1 MNAKNS
7 NSKNHKAFLIS
18 GMHRSGT
25 SLTASLLQKAG
36 INIGKKLVGPEY
48 GNIKGHFENIDFV
61 KYHQEILRSQN
72 IDDLGSNLLD
82 EQEIVI
88 GEKEKKRGRQLI
100 KKHQKGKDLWGWKDP
115 RTTLFLDLWLE
126 LLPYANFIFIFRSPW
141 EVVDSLYRRSTD
153 ENLVESPE
161 VAVKMWQLYNR
172 RILKFNQNLPDRC
185 LIANVDKVGKNPE
198 GFIKAINDKFNLNL
212 TAPSEENFDESLL
225 IKNIENTHRP
235 WLIEKNYPQTLEIY
249 RQLKAAAIEIEPAD
263 DGEEKISAPTSEN
276 WAFRDWFDVRSLEK
290 QAQILELEALQLHK
304 DVEDWHKLFEEAQE
318 RAIALEAALGET
330 ELKLDG
336 KELKLQESSEKL
348 EGLEAELGE
357 AQTQLD
363 GTKVKLLESQ
373 TKVATL
379 ERKLGQTQAQLDGT
393 QVKLI
398 DSQKKVLGLE
408 TDLGQTQ
415 ARLEGSETRFQE
427 SLTKLVGLETKLGQ
441 TEVQLEGTKT
451 KLHQSQKLLL
461 GLETELGHAQIQ
473 LNTTQL
479 KLEESQKK
487 IQGLEKELGDTQLRL
502 DGSQAQIKESQA
514 KIGELEGELGETQ
527 QRLDGSQ
534 AQIKESQAKIGEL
547 EGELGQ
553 TQQRLDGS
561 QGQIKES
568 QAKIGELEGEL
579 GETQLRL
586 DGSQNQLKQS
596 QSKIGEL
603 EGELGQTQ
611 QRLNGTQVKL
621 DESQGKI
628 QVLETELG
636 QTQQQLQGTQAQLG
650 QTQAELTQTQTAL
663 GQTQSALSQTQT
675 LLGETQT
682 VLVQTEVTLGQT
694 QAELIAQ
701 RQETQEL
708 REEILAMRSSKFW
721 KLREKW
727 FNFKRRLRGLRYC
740 IRKASPT
747 RFVFSLD
754 TPTSWEISSPQLEVV
769 GWCFAQGAN
778 LFNNNNGNLEVDA
791 IRARIADRTFDGSY
805 GIERLDVAQKHDH
818 TPAAQNSGF
827 QIQLELPPGRH
838 QLVLEAK
845 DRKDKWHS
853 IASYPIIVS
862 TVQANFDAPATFEQR
877 EGMVLF
883 AGWCCHPEKKISKLT
898 LRCGDVSIDCAYGL
912 RRKDVAEAFPQ
923 WVGSLD
929 SGFEATVELPPGE
942 WPLILEA
949 TLDTGEIVG
958 FQCQNSLKV
967 RRYGVLDRAKDKRLE
982 LLQLGAAVRK
992 RAAERKQR
1000 LGRIVPLPWEL
1011 PRVAR
1016 RVIEMYREQKS
1027 FGELSPPA
1035 GFLMPVSV
1043 EPYEAWLE
1051 VNKWGDRAFDRLTSR
1066 LEGAAADSLPKI
1078 SVVMPVYN
1086 PPVEFLRE
1094 AIASVTN
1101 QVYQNWELCIADDCS
1116 TDPEIRQI
1124 LSELAADDPA
1134 DDDRRTGVS
1143 PVPAESDDR
1152 RTGVSPVPADPRIK
1166 IKFREENGNISAAT
1180 NTAASLA
1187 TGDFILFLDN
1197 DDELT
1202 PDALAEVALYLAEH
1216 PETDFLYSDD
1226 DKIDT
1231 EGDRFD
1237 PQFKPEWSPEL
1248 LLSFMYMGHLC
1259 AVRRE
1264 IFEKVGGLRVGYEGS
1279 QDYDFA
1285 LRATEVSRKV
1295 AHLPLILYHWRTAPG
1310 STAVSG
1316 GEKPASFAAGR
1327 QAVQDAL
1334 DRRGVSGKVDRPD
1347 WAIAENLGIFA
1358 PEFPQTGPSV
1368 TIIIPTKNQLHFIK
1382 GCLESLEKTSYQNYR
1397 VFVID
1402 NESDDPKTLEYLE
1415 GVGGSPPAPLEKG
1428 GERKVGKAGEVRVLK
1443 IPNEGG
1449 KFNFAAINNRAVE
1462 QAETDY
1468 ILFLNN
1474 DTEIITENWLSQ
1486 MVGYAQL
1493 PGVGAVGAKLIYP
1506 DGRIQHAGIIHGLH
1520 HGLAGHAFKLM
1531 PSENRGYL
1539 SQAAVGRNYSA
1550 VTAACMLTHRE
1561 LFLEMGGFDEEKFA
1575 VAYNDADYGYRLL
1588 EKGYR
1593 SVYCPEAELIHREGT
1608 SRGFVD
1614 NPREEAIFRRRYA
1627 EMVDKFYSP
1636 HFSLANE
1643 LFEVQPRRYFLSPPT
1658 PLGKEEDR
1666 RTGILPV
1673 DDAEQ
1678 ETRFFGKT
1686 GFLGGRKITL
1696 LMCSNS
1702 LDFTGAPLHQY
1713 EIAVQLASEGIVKP
1727 IIFSPT
1733 EGPLRKVYEE
1743 KNIEVIVLDNPLEHI
1758 YQRDDYDAA
1767 LESFAK
1773 EIEGLNADVI
1783 YANTLENFFLIDIA
1797 QMLNIP
1803 SVWNVHESEPW
1814 QTYFN
1819 RFGPEIAT
1827 RALECFRYPYRIIFV
1842 ADATRDKYLPLN
1854 SHHNF
1859 TAIHNGLDLELL
1871 KSSAKKWSPE
1881 EARAALGVN
1890 SDEIVLLILG
1900 TVCERKGQ
1908 EDLVKAIPYIG
1919 AEWVGKIKC
1928 FIVGDRPSLY
1938 SSQLSALVAG
1948 LPEEL
1953 KGRIEIVPETPDT
1966 AKYYQ
1971 AADIFVCTSRIESY
1985 PRVILEAMAY
1995 NLPIVTTPVFG
2006 IVEQVKPGI
2015 NGLFYTPNQPEELAS
2030 QLMILLEDE
2039 ELRLRLGDN
2048 AKYVLDALNTFE
2060 EMTAAYSQ
2068 IFCEAYLSRS

>member
-1 MNAKNS
+1 MNTKN
-7 NSKNHKAFLIS
+7 KNNQIFVIT

-25 SLTASLLQKAG
+25 SLTASLLQKVG
-36 INIGKKLVGPEY
+36 VNIGKKLVGPEY
-48 GNIKGHFENIDFV
+48 GNIKGHFENVDFV
-61 KYHQEILRSQN
+61 KFHQEILRSQN

-88 GEKEKKRGRQLI
+88 GEGEKKRGRQLI
-100 KKHQKGKDLWGWKDP
+100 KKHQKGNNLWGWKDP
-115 RTTLFLDLWLE
+115 RSTLFLDFWLE
-126 LLPYANFIFIFRSPW
+126 LLPETNFIFVFRSPW
-141 EVVDSLYRRSTD
+141 EVVDSLYRRGTD

-172 RILKFNQNLPDRC
+172 RILSFNQKLPEKC
-185 LIANVDKVGKNPE
+185 LIANVYQVGKNPQ
-198 GFIKAINDKFNLNL
+198 GFIKAINDKFNLDL
-212 TAPSEENFDESLL
+212 ATTSEENFEESLL
-225 IKNIENTHRP
+225 IKKIENTHRP
-235 WLIEKNYPQTLEIY
+235 WLIEKNFPQTLEIY
-249 RQLKAAAIEIEPAD
+249 QQLKEAGIEIEPRE
-263 DGEEKISAPTSEN
+263 DGNSKISAPESEQ
-276 WAFRDWFDVRSLEK
+276 WAFIDWFNIRSLEK
-290 QAQILELEALQLHK
+290 QAQIFKLEVEQLHK
-304 DVEDWHKLFEEAQE
+304 DVKDWHKLFEEAQQK
-318 RAIALEAALGET
+318 AIALEEALGET

-336 KELKLQESSEKL
+336 KELKLQESSQKL
-348 EGLEAELGE
+348 EGLEIELGE
-357 AQTQLD
+357 VQAQLD

-393 QVKLI
+393 QVKLLE
-398 DSQKKVLGLE
+398 SQKKVIGLE

-427 SLTKLVGLETKLGQ
+427 SLTKLVAVETKLGQ
-441 TEVQLEGTKT
+441 TEVQLQGTQT
-451 KLHQSQKLLL
+451 KLHESQKLLL
-461 GLETELGHAQIQ
+461 GLETELGHTQSQ
-473 LNTTQL
+473 LNTAQL

-487 IQGLEKELGDTQLRL
+487 MQVLETELGQTQLRL

-514 KIGELEGELGETQ
+514 KIGELEGELGQTQ
-527 QRLDGSQ
+527 LRLDGSQ

-553 TQQRLDGS
+553 TQLRLDGS
-561 QGQIKES
+561 QAQIKES

-579 GETQLRL
+579 GQTQLRL
-586 DGSQNQLKQS
+586 DGTQNQLQES
-596 QSKIGEL
+596 QAKIGEL

-611 QRLNGTQVKL
+611 LRLDGTQNQLQKSQAKIGELEGELGQTQLRLDGTQVKL
-621 DESQGKI
+621 DESQAKI
-628 QVLETELG
+628 QVLEGELG
-636 QTQQQLQGTQAQLG
+636 QTQQRLEGTQLQLG
-650 QTQAELTQTQTAL
+650 QTQAELTHTQTAL
-663 GQTQSALSQTQT
+663 GQTQSALDQTQT

-682 VLVQTEVTLGQT
+682 VLVQTETTLGQT

-701 RQETQEL
+701 RLETQEL
-708 REEILAMRSSKFW
+708 RAEILAMRSSKFW
-721 KLREKW
+721 KLRDKW
-727 FNFKRRLRGLRYC
+727 FAFKRRLRGLR
-740 IRKASPT
+740 RS

-754 TPTSWEISSPQLEVV
+754 TPTTWEISSPQLEVV

-778 LFNNNNGNLEVDA
+778 LFNNNNGKLEVSA
-791 IRARIADRTFDGSY
+791 IRARIGDQTFDGSY
-805 GIERLDVAQKHDH
+805 GIDRPDVAQKHDD

-827 QIQLELPPGRH
+827 QIQLSLPPGRH

-845 DRKDKWHS
+845 DTKDTWHRL
-853 IASYPIIVS
+853 ASYPIIVS
-862 TVQANFDAPATFEQR
+862 TVQANFDAPVTFEQR

-898 LRCGDVSIDCAYGL
+898 LRCGDIAIDCAYGL
-912 RRKDVAEAFPQ
+912 RRKDVAEAFPE

-958 FQCQNSLKV
+958 FQCPNSLKV
-967 RRYGVLDRAKDKRLE
+967 RRYGVLDRAKDKRRE
-982 LLQLGAAVRK
+982 LLQLVGAVRK

-1000 LGRIVPLPWEL
+1000 LGRVVPLPWEL
-1011 PRVAR
+1011 PRIAR
-1016 RVIEMYREQKS
+1016 RVIEMYREQKN

-1035 GFLMPVSV
+1035 GFLMPLPV

-1051 VNKWGDRAFDRLTSR
+1051 VNQWGDRASDYLKSR
-1066 LEGAAADSLPKI
+1066 LAAAAVDSLPKI

-1094 AIASVTN
+1094 AIASVTK
-1101 QVYQNWELCIADDCS
+1101 QIYQNWELCIADDYS
-1116 TDPEIRQI
+1116 TNAEIQEI
-1124 LSELAADDPA
+1124 LSELAAGTG
-1134 DDDRRTGVS
+1134 DRRTGIL
-1143 PVPAESDDR
+1143 PVRDS
-1152 RTGVSPVPADPRIK
+1152 RIK
-1166 IKFREENGNISAAT
+1166 ITFRLENGNISAAT

-1231 EGDRFD
+1231 QGDRFD

-1264 IFEKVGGLRVGYEGS
+1264 VFEKVGGLRVGYEGS

-1285 LRATEVSRKV
+1285 LRATELSRQV
-1295 AHLPLILYHWRTAPG
+1295 AHLPLVLYHWRTAPG

-1316 GEKPASFAAGR
+1316 GEKPASFAAGQR
-1327 QAVQDAL
+1327 AVQDAL
-1334 DRRGVSGKVDRPD
+1334 NRRGVSGKVSQPD

-1382 GCLESLEKTSYQNYR
+1382 GCLESLEKTAYQNYQ

-1415 GVGGSPPAPLEKG
+1415 SLEKAKG
-1428 GERKVGKAGEVRVLK
+1428 IGKATGETPVVRVFK

-1449 KFNFAAINNRAVE
+1449 KFNFAAINNRAAE
-1462 QAETDY
+1462 LAETDY
-1468 ILFLNN
+1468 LLFLNN
-1474 DTEIITENWLSQ
+1474 DTEVITENWLSQ
-1486 MVGYAQL
+1486 MIGYAQL

-1531 PSENRGYL
+1531 SAENRGYL
-1539 SQAAVGRNYSA
+1539 SQAMTGRNYSA
-1550 VTAACMLTHRE
+1550 VTAACMLTPRE
-1561 LFLEMGGFDEEKFA
+1561 LFLKMNGFDEENFA

-1588 EKGYR
+1588 ENGYR
-1593 SVYCPEAELIHREGT
+1593 SVYCPDAELIHREGT

-1614 NPREEAIFRRRYA
+1614 NPREEATFRRRYA
-1627 EMVDKFYSP
+1627 EMMDKFYSP
-1636 HFSLANE
+1636 HLSLANE
-1643 LFEVQPRRYFLSPPT
+1643 LFEIQPRRYFM
-1658 PLGKEEDR
+1658 G
-1666 RTGILPV
+1666 
-1673 DDAEQ
+1673 
-1678 ETRFFGKT
+1678 
-1686 GFLGGRKITL
+1686 GGRLAADFEADVADGLLAGDKTNSPFPIPNSPFPKIKL

-1713 EIAVQLASEGIVKP
+1713 EIAVKLAKSGVVQP

-1733 EGPLRKVYEE
+1733 EGPLRRVYEE
-1743 KNIEVIVLDNPLEHI
+1743 QNIEVIVLDNPLEHI
-1758 YQRDDYDAA
+1758 YQRDVYDAA
-1767 LESFAK
+1767 LVSFSE
-1773 EIEGLNADVI
+1773 EIKRLNVEVI

-1797 QMLNIP
+1797 HKLNIP

-1827 RALECFRYPYRIIFV
+1827 RALECFRYPYRMIFV
-1842 ADATRDKYLPLN
+1842 ADATRDNYLPLN

-1859 TAIHNGLDLELL
+1859 TVVHNGLDLDLL
-1871 KSSAKKWSPE
+1871 KDAAKKWLPE

-1890 SDEIVLLILG
+1890 SDEVMLLILG

-1908 EDLVKAIPYIG
+1908 EDLVKALPYIA

-1928 FIVGDRPSLY
+1928 FLVGDRPSLY
-1938 SSQLSALVAG
+1938 SSQLSALVES

-2015 NGLFYTPNQPEELAS
+2015 NGLFYTPNKPEELAL
-2030 QLMILLEDE
+2030 QLMTLLEDE
-2039 ELRLRLGDN
+2039 ELRLRLADN
-2048 AKYVLDALNTFE
+2048 SKYVLEALNTFE

-2068 IFCEAYLSRS
+2068 IFCEAYFSRS

>member
-1 MNAKNS
+1 MSGK
-7 NSKNHKAFLIS
+7 NSKNNRAFLIA

-25 SLTASLLQKAG
+25 SLTASLLQKVG

-48 GNIKGHFENIDFV
+48 GNIKGHFENVDFV
-61 KYHQEILRSQN
+61 KFHQEILRSQN

-82 EQEIVI
+82 EQEILI

-100 KKHQKGKDLWGWKDP
+100 KKHQRGNVLWGWKDP
-115 RTTLFLDLWLE
+115 RTTLFLDFWWE
-126 LLPYANFIFIFRSPW
+126 LLPQANFIFTYRTPW
-141 EVVDSLYRRSTD
+141 EVVDSLYRRGTD
-153 ENLVESPE
+153 ENLRESPE

-172 RILKFNQNLPDRC
+172 RILNFAQKFPERC
-185 LIANVDKVGKNPE
+185 LIANVYQVGKNAE
-198 GFIKAINDKFNLNL
+198 GFIKAINDKFNLDL
-212 TAPSEENFDESLL
+212 APPSEDNFEESLL
-225 IKNIENTHRP
+225 IKKTENSHRP
-235 WLIEKNYPQTLEIY
+235 WLIEQNFPKTLEIY
-249 RQLKAAAIEIEPAD
+249 RQLKAAAIEIEPTD
-263 DGEEKISAPTSEN
+263 DGDSKISAPESEQ
-276 WAFRDWFDVRSLEK
+276 WAFIDWFNVRSLEK
-290 QAQILELEALQLHK
+290 QAKILQLEVEELHK
-304 DVEDWHKLFEEAQE
+304 EFKEAQE
-318 RAIALEAALGET
+318 RAIALETELGET
-330 ELKLDG
+330 QLNLDG
-336 KELKLQESSEKL
+336 KEVKL
-348 EGLEAELGE
+348 EENSQKLAGLEIELGE
-357 AQTQLD
+357 TQAQLD

-393 QVKLI
+393 QVKFQ

-408 TDLGQTQ
+408 TELGQTQ
-415 ARLEGSETRFQE
+415 ARLAGSETRFQE

-441 TEVQLEGTKT
+441 TEIQLQGTQL
-451 KLHQSQKLLL
+451 KLQESQKILL
-461 GLETELGHAQIQ
+461 GLETELGHTQIQ
-473 LNTTQL
+473 LNTAQL
-479 KLEESQKK
+479 KLGESQKK
-487 IQGLEKELGDTQLRL
+487 VEVLETELGQTQLRL
-502 DGSQAQIKESQA
+502 DGNEY
-514 KIGELEGELGETQ
+514 
-527 QRLDGSQ
+527 
-534 AQIKESQAKIGEL
+534 
-547 EGELGQ
+547 
-553 TQQRLDGS
+553 
-561 QGQIKES
+561 
-568 QAKIGELEGEL
+568 
-579 GETQLRL
+579 
-586 DGSQNQLKQS
+586 QLKQS
-596 QSKIGEL
+596 QTKIGEL

-611 QRLNGTQVKL
+611 QRLNGSQVKL
-621 DESQGKI
+621 DESQNKI

-636 QTQQQLQGTQAQLG
+636 QTQQRLEGSQLQLG

-663 GQTQSALSQTQT
+663 GQTQTLLGETQSALNQTETLLGETQTALNQTET

-701 RQETQEL
+701 RQETEEL
-708 REEILAMRSSKFW
+708 RAEILAMRSSKFW

-727 FNFKRRLRGLRYC
+727 FAFKRRLRGLRYC

-754 TPTSWEISSPQLEVV
+754 TPTSWEISNPELEVV
-769 GWCFAQGAN
+769 GWCFARGGQETRFLKETGF
-778 LFNNNNGNLEVDA
+778 LGGSIEVDA
-791 IRARIADRTFDGSY
+791 IRARIGDQTFDGSY
-805 GIERLDVAQKHDH
+805 GIDRPDVAQKHDDS
-818 TPAAQNSGF
+818 PAARNSGF
-827 QIQLELPPGRH
+827 HIQLQLSPGRH

-845 DRKDKWHS
+845 DTKDKWHRL
-853 IASYPIIVS
+853 ASYPVIVS
-862 TVQANFDAPATFEQR
+862 TVQANFDAPATFERR
-877 EGMVLF
+877 EGTILF
-883 AGWCCHPEKKISKLT
+883 AGWCCHPERKISKLT
-898 LRCGDVSIDCAYGL
+898 LRCGDKSIDCAYGL
-912 RRKDVAEAFPQ
+912 RRKDVAEAFPD
-923 WVGSLD
+923 WVNSLD
-929 SGFEATVELPPGE
+929 SGFEATMELPPGE
-942 WPLILEA
+942 RPLILEA

-958 FQCQNSLKV
+958 FQCPNTLKV
-967 RRYGVLDRAKDKRLE
+967 RRYRIIDRAKDKRGE

-992 RAAERKQR
+992 RTAERKQR
-1000 LGRIVPLPWEL
+1000 LGRVIPLPWEL
-1011 PRVAR
+1011 PRIAR
-1016 RVIEMYREQKS
+1016 RVIEMYREQKN
-1027 FGELSPPA
+1027 FGELSPPP
-1035 GFLMPVSV
+1035 GFLLPASV
-1043 EPYEAWLE
+1043 KPYEAWLE
-1051 VNKWGDRAFDRLTSR
+1051 VNKWGDRAEDYLKSR
-1066 LEGAAADSLPKI
+1066 LEAAADSLPKI

-1086 PPVEFLRE
+1086 PPVEFLKQ
-1094 AIASVTN
+1094 AIASVSN
-1101 QVYQNWELCIADDCS
+1101 QIYQNWELCIADDCS
-1116 TDPEIRQI
+1116 TNPEIREI
-1124 LSELAADDPA
+1124 LSELEATD
-1134 DDDRRTGVS
+1134 S
-1143 PVPAESDDR
+1143 
-1152 RTGVSPVPADPRIK
+1152 RIK
-1166 IKFREENGNISAAT
+1166 LTFREENGNISAAT

-1187 TGDFILFLDN
+1187 TGEFILFLDN

-1231 EGDRFD
+1231 QGNRFD

-1264 IFEKVGGLRVGYEGS
+1264 VFEKVGGLRVGYEGS

-1285 LRATEVSRKV
+1285 LRATEISRQV
-1295 AHLPLILYHWRTAPG
+1295 AHLPLVLYHWRTAPG

-1334 DRRGVSGKVDRPD
+1334 DRRGVSGKVSQPD
-1347 WAIAENLGIFA
+1347 WAVAENLGIFA

-1368 TIIIPTKNQLHFIK
+1368 TIIIPTKNQLNFLK
-1382 GCLESLEKTSYQNYR
+1382 GCLESLQKTAYENYR

-1415 GVGGSPPAPLEKG
+1415 SIGSPPAPLDKGGERGIEKG
-1428 GERKVGKAGEVRVLK
+1428 GEGSGERRGEIRVLP

-1449 KFNFAAINNRAVE
+1449 KFNFAAINNRAAE
-1462 QAETDY
+1462 LAETDY
-1468 ILFLNN
+1468 LLFLNN
-1474 DTEIITENWLSQ
+1474 DTEVITENWLSQ
-1486 MVGYAQL
+1486 MMGYAQM

-1531 PSENRGYL
+1531 SAENRGYL
-1539 SQAAVGRNYSA
+1539 SQAMTGRNYSA
-1550 VTAACMLTHRE
+1550 VTAACMLTPRK
-1561 LFLEMGGFDEEKFA
+1561 LFLEMGGFDEENFA

-1588 EKGYR
+1588 AKGYR

-1614 NPREEAIFRRRYA
+1614 NPREEATFRRRYA
-1627 EMVDKFYSP
+1627 PMVDKFYSP
-1636 HFSLANE
+1636 HLSLANE
-1643 LFEVQPRRYFLSPPT
+1643 LFEIQPRRYFLGGLAT
-1658 PLGKEEDR
+1658 DFVTDLTDGLLVGEEGRLAADFEADVADGVNDR

-1673 DDAEQ
+1673 RDNAGQ
-1678 ETRFFGKT
+1678 ETRFLKETWFLGEKQET
-1686 GFLGGRKITL
+1686 GFLGGKKIQL

-1713 EIAVQLASEGIVKP
+1713 EIAVKLASEGIVKP
-1727 IIFSPT
+1727 VIFSPT

-1743 KNIEVIVLDNPLEHI
+1743 KNIQVIVLDNPLEHI
-1758 YQRDDYDAA
+1758 YQRDAYDAA
-1767 LESFAK
+1767 LADFSEQIK
-1773 EIEGLNADVI
+1773 QLNPDVI

-1803 SVWNVHESEPW
+1803 SIWNVHESEPW

-1827 RALECFRYPYRIIFV
+1827 RALECFPYPYRLIFV

-1859 TAIHNGLDLELL
+1859 TVVHNGLDLDLL
-1871 KSSAKKWSPE
+1871 KAAAKKRSPE

-1890 SDEIVLLILG
+1890 SDEIMLLILG

-1908 EDLVKAIPYIG
+1908 EDLVKAMPYIA

-1938 SSQLSALVAG
+1938 SSQLSALVES

-1953 KGRIEIVPETPDT
+1953 KRRIEIVPETPDT

-2015 NGLFYTPNQPEELAS
+2015 NGLFYTPNKPEELAAA
-2030 QLMILLEDE
+2030 LMTLLEDK
-2039 ELRLRLGDN
+2039 ELRLRLADN
-2048 AKYVLDALNTFE
+2048 AKYVLEALNTFE

-2068 IFCEAYLSRS
+2068 IFCEAYFSRS